1 MDVLRS
7 DPLQKFDVF
16 FRVKSCHVMRRRDV
30 GPEDLHLL
38 VEAVV
43 QDQRVGHAQ
52 AVRLHR
58 MAGSVMEVSHIR
70 IVEVN
75 NLFLGTHSHK
85 LIGTTGLLGTSDVE
99 LDCDKKCLSL

>member
-1 MDVLRS
+1 MNVLRS

-16 FRVKSCHVMRRRDV
+16 FRVKSGHVMRGCNV
-30 GPEDLHLL
+30 GSEDLHLL

-58 MAGSVMEVSHIR
+58 MAGSVVEVSHIR

-75 NLFLGTHSHK
+75 NLFLGTHFHNS
-85 LIGTTGLLGTSDVE
+85 IGTTG
-99 LDCDKKCLSL
+99 